1 LYTCRQNGLRPIP
14 KNAAGIQKMLRPSKN
29 KMFGNTERS
38 LKDRDRSAGFVIALL
53 ATLAQATHP
62 YLIGTWQAMVDF

>member
-1 LYTCRQNGLRPIP
+1 MEVGTCIHVG
-14 KNAAGIQKMLRPSKN
+14 KMACGHIQKMLRPSKN

-38 LKDRDRSAGFVIALL
+38 LKDRDRSGGFVIGLL

-62 YLIGTWQAMVDF
+62 YLIGTWQAVVDF